1 MAHAVAD
8 QQRQVRVI
16 KADDRYVELPP
27 RIQRRP
33 CGEIGVADFDQIGLQ
48 VLQDI
53 APGRETQREAIAL
66 AEGQGRC
73 RNGVNA
79 IQLAKRRSGNQQ
91 TVANA
96 RFDAQATVLGIQ
108 ISAHA
113 TAGRGVEHG
122 YVSDM
127 HDEHPSG
134 PVLPWLTFMKDSC
147 SVGSWREGG
156 APTVDLLCDGDPC
169 RSELARDAACSD
181 ARYGNYLPIASSA
194 LPAVQDPNTH
204 ATSIA
209 GFPRLPGSGY

>member
-1 MAHAVAD
+1 MQVDTERLHEDIPDPKPGELVGHDPAGRQNPVEVAVELAHISLDVVGHPMAHAVAD

-79 IQLAKRRSGNQQ
+79 ILLAKRRSGNQQ

-122 YVSDM
+122 DVSDM
-127 HDEHPSG
+127 HDERSSG
-134 PVLPWLTFMKDSC
+134 PVTPL
-147 SVGSWREGG
+147 
-156 APTVDLLCDGDPC
+156 VDLYEG
-169 RSELARDAACSD
+169 
-181 ARYGNYLPIASSA
+181 
-194 LPAVQDPNTH
+194 
-204 ATSIA
+204 
-209 GFPRLPGSGY
+209 